1 MFNKAEK
8 ILAKM
13 KKRNEELR
21 DKKRKEREDRG
32 ESEPEDSDAE
42 DGAGG
47 IEFGDDG
54 GSDDE

>member
-1 MFNKAEK
+1 MFNKSEK

-13 KKRNEELR
+13 QKRNEELR

-42 DGAGG
+42 EGAGG

-54 GSDDE
+54 ENEDE